1 MVAGLKTFL
10 THPKLINLIENIAKG
25 SKVAKSDSRIIE
37 LAERSKAYTSS
48 KATRLNSRDDILRYI
63 TDQIEKVNKLG
74 GDEKTKAAAAEEMW
88 MDYQKMQEAPDA
100 FFGRKVGNSMHDVN
114 TFGVDN
120 VDDIRNPNAAKQP
133 GLIEETGDFDQGES
147 IGRLFGD
154 D

>member
-25 SKVAKSDSRIIE
+25 GKVAKTDSRIIE

-48 KATRLNSRDDILRYI
+48 KATSLNSRDDILRYI

-74 GDEKTKAAAAEEMW
+74 GDDATKKAAAEEMW

-120 VDDIRNPNAAKQP
+120 IDDIRNPNRSRQP

-147 IGRLFGD
+147 IGKLFGE
-154 D
+154 

>member
-10 THPKLINLIENIAKG
+10 THPKLINLIETIGKG
-25 SKVAKSDSRIIE
+25 GKVAKADSRILE

-74 GDEKTKAAAAEEMW
+74 GDDATKKAAAEEMW
-88 MDYQKMQEAPDA
+88 MDYQKMQDAPDG

-133 GLIEETGDFDQGES
+133 GLIEETGDFDQTES

>member
-10 THPKLINLIENIAKG
+10 THPKLINLIESIAKG
-25 SKVAKSDSRIIE
+25 SKVAKTDTRILE

-48 KATRLNSRDDILRYI
+48 KATGLNSRDDILRYI

-74 GDEKTKAAAAEEMW
+74 GDDATKKAAAEEMW
-88 MDYQKMQEAPDA
+88 ADYMKMQDAPDG

-114 TFGVDN
+114 TVG
-120 VDDIRNPNAAKQP
+120 VDDIDAVRNPNAARQP
-133 GLIEETGDFDQGES
+133 GLIEEGGDFDQSES

>member
-25 SKVAKSDSRIIE
+25 GKVAKTDSRIIE

-48 KATRLNSRDDILRYI
+48 KATGLNSRDDILRYI

-74 GDEKTKAAAAEEMW
+74 GDDATKKAAAEEMW
-88 MDYQKMQEAPDA
+88 MDYQKRQEAPDA

-120 VDDIRNPNAAKQP
+120 VDDIRNPNAAKTP

-147 IGRLFGD
+147 IGKLFGE
-154 D
+154 